1 MNGMAIVAWVGAAI
15 SLWGTG
21 RYAIEIARGNTKP
34 RLASWIAW
42 GTANGVL
49 AVVAMLNDNP
59 AAALFNALAAAGN
72 VGVLILSGIKRAGE
86 RPDSGIDWACLGISG
101 LCLATILTF
110 PHAVYVDA
118 MLAMAANLIATWP
131 TIEHAWRRPKE
142 EAWQLFA
149 ANAGANGLGL
159 VGVATASGM
168 SLGNIAG
175 PFISMVGNVALVG
188 ITVGRG
194 LLTRATREVQGE
206 IAKAERLLTESGD
219 AVEAAD

>member
-1 MNGMAIVAWVGAAI
+1 MNGMAIVAWVGAAM

-21 RYAIEIARGNTKP
+21 RYALEIARGRTKP

-49 AVVAMLNDNP
+49 AMVALLNDNP
-59 AAALFNALAAAGN
+59 TAAIFNALAAGGN
-72 VGVLILSGIKRAGE
+72 VGVLLLSGVKRAGE
-86 RPDSGIDWACLGISG
+86 WPDTAIDRACLGISG
-101 LCLATILTF
+101 LCLVTIVMF
-110 PHAVYVDA
+110 PHAMYLDA
-118 MLAMAANLIATWP
+118 MLAMAANLVATWP

-159 VGVATASGM
+159 FGVITASGM

-175 PFISMVGNVALVG
+175 PFISMVGNVALVT

-194 LLTRATREVQGE
+194 WLTQATREVQGE
-206 IAKAERLLTESGD
+206 IAKAERLLGESSE
-219 AVEAAD
+219 AVEASD